1 MSMPAYAP
9 PPNQR
14 RWTVE
19 MLDTIPADGNRY
31 EIIDGDLHV
40 TPAPSPTHQRACAE
54 LYKALWPYLDR
65 HGIGELFFSPIDVEF
80 APDTM
85 VEPDLVLF
93 PPQAGP
99 LPPRFRGSDG
109 ALLAIEVLSP
119 STARSDR
126 QKKRALYQRERVPE
140 YWIVDRAVRS
150 ERSHRVRMSACATFA
165 AERIVWPCLCT
176 CRSRC
181 LEAGRSTISTPFR
194 TTAAD
199 TRSSTAR
206 CT

>member
-9 PPNQR
+9 PPDQR

-19 MLDTIPADGNRY
+19 MLDTIPTDGNRY
-31 EIIDGDLHV
+31 EIILGDLYV

-54 LYKALWPYLDR
+54 LYMALRTYIDR

-93 PPQAGP
+93 PRLPGS

-126 QKKRALYQRERVPE
+126 QEKRALYQRERVPE
-140 YWIVDRAVRS
+140 YWIVDLDA
-150 ERSHRVRMSACATFA
+150 
-165 AERIVWPCLCT
+165 RIVERWRPTDARPEILVEDLT
-176 CRSRC
+176 WLPSG
-181 LEAGRSTISTPFR
+181 APDPFVMKLPEYF
-194 TTAAD
+194 
-199 TRSSTAR
+199 AR
-206 CT
+206 VWGE

>member
-1 MSMPAYAP
+1 
-9 PPNQR
+9 
-14 RWTVE
+14 
-19 MLDTIPADGNRY
+19 
-31 EIIDGDLHV
+31 
-40 TPAPSPTHQRACAE
+40 

-140 YWIVDRAVRS
+140 YWIVDLDA
-150 ERSHRVRMSACATFA
+150 
-165 AERIVWPCLCT
+165 RIVERWRPTDARPEILV
-176 CRSRC
+176 
-181 LEAGRSTISTPFR
+181 EALMWLPSGATEPFVMKLPEYF
-194 TTAAD
+194 
-199 TRSSTAR
+199 AR
-206 CT
+206 VWGE

>member
-9 PPNQR
+9 PPDQR

-19 MLDTIPADGNRY
+19 MLDIIPADGNRY
-31 EIIDGDLHV
+31 EIIDGDLFV

-54 LYKALWPYLDR
+54 LYKALCLYLDL

-93 PPQAGP
+93 PPPAGP

-119 STARSDR
+119 STARNDR
-126 QKKRALYQRERVPE
+126 QEKRALYQRERVPE
-140 YWIVDRAVRS
+140 YWIVDLDA
-150 ERSHRVRMSACATFA
+150 
-165 AERIVWPCLCT
+165 RIVERWRPTDARPEILVET
-176 CRSRC
+176 LTWLPSGTT
-181 LEAGRSTISTPFR
+181 EPFVMKLPEFF
-194 TTAAD
+194 
-199 TRSSTAR
+199 AR
-206 CT
+206 VWGE

>member
-9 PPNQR
+9 PPDPG

-19 MLDTIPADGNRY
+19 MLDTMPADGNRY
-31 EIIDGDLHV
+31 EIIDGDLYV

-54 LYKALWPYLDR
+54 LYKALWPYIDL
-65 HGIGELFFSPIDVEF
+65 HGVGELFFSPIDVEF

-93 PPQAGP
+93 PPPAGK

-140 YWIVDRAVRS
+140 YWIVDLDA
-150 ERSHRVRMSACATFA
+150 
-165 AERIVWPCLCT
+165 RIVERWRPTDARPEILV
-176 CRSRC
+176 
-181 LEAGRSTISTPFR
+181 EALTWLPSGASEPFVMKL
-194 TTAAD
+194 AEYF
-199 TRSSTAR
+199 AR
-206 CT
+206 VWGE